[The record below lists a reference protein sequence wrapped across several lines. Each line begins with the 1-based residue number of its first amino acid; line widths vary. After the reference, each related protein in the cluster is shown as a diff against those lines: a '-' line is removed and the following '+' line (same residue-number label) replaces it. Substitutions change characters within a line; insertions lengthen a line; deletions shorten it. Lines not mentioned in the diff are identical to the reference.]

1 MSLFD
6 KLKEDRIAAFK
17 AKETI
22 KRDLLGVLLGESSKE
37 SKEPDD
43 IKIIATIRKFI
54 KGCDEIISLDPLST
68 NGTVAS
74 IEKDILESYLPKQLT
89 DSEIKDIINSNF
101 IDKSKISIGEVMRFF
116 KDNYEGCYNGSV
128 VSKITT
134 DIFRG

>member
-43 IKIIATIRKFI
+43 IKIIATIRKLVHM
-54 KGCDEIISLDPLST
+54 CST
-68 NGTVAS
+68 
-74 IEKDILESYLPKQLT
+74 PP
-89 DSEIKDIINSNF
+89 
-101 IDKSKISIGEVMRFF
+101 
-116 KDNYEGCYNGSV
+116 V
-128 VSKITT
+128 V
-134 DIFRG
+134 

>member
-54 KGCDEIISLDPLST
+54 KGCDEIIDIDPLSV
-68 NGTVAS
+68 NGTTAS
-74 IEKDILESYLPKQLT
+74 IEKDILQSYLPKQLT
-89 DSEIKDIINSNF
+89 EDEINDIISSNF
-101 IDKSKISIGEVMRFF
+101 TEFSIGEVMRFF
-116 KDNYEGCYNGSV
+116 KEKYEGCYNGAI
-128 VSKITT
+128 VSKIVTKK
-134 DIFRG
+134 FRGE